1 MLYGGKLVVVSYET
15 SRTPSALYQ
24 LLLREQVTVLNQT
37 PSAFE
42 QLQQVDATFEPMINS
57 ALALRFVIFGGEAL
71 DLSRLRPWLQ
81 RHGDEQPQLINMYGI
96 TETTVH
102 VTYRRIRWEDVEQGR
117 ASVIGRAIPDL
128 QLYVLNSALQPVPIG
143 VAGQLYVGGAGL
155 ASGYLNRADLTAQRF
170 IQSPFTSEK
179 QRLYQTGDMVRYRAD
194 GELEYL
200 GRMDQQVKIR
210 GFRIELGEIENQL
223 LKLPGIQACTVQVA
237 ADAQGGKRLIGYLVQ
252 EEDSA
257 WETGV
262 LRRQLQAVLPDYMLP
277 ALFITLP
284 ELPLTAN
291 GKLDRRALP
300 APDKAASQ
308 GTREFVAPRDPVEE
322 IVVDLWK
329 EVLGLEA
336 VSIYDNFFEI
346 GGHSLL
352 ATQLLSHLREL
363 LQLDIP
369 LRDLF
374 EKPVLADFAQHLQT
388 FAVDDEAVDAEA
400 AAMLAEIEQLS
411 EQEVEQYFLEHNA

>member
-1 MLYGGKLVVVSYET
+1 
-15 SRTPSALYQ
+15 
-24 LLLREQVTVLNQT
+24 
-37 PSAFE
+37 
-42 QLQQVDATFEPMINS
+42 
-57 ALALRFVIFGGEAL
+57 
-71 DLSRLRPWLQ
+71 
-81 RHGDEQPQLINMYGI
+81 
-96 TETTVH
+96 
-102 VTYRRIRWEDVEQGR
+102 
-117 ASVIGRAIPDL
+117 
-128 QLYVLNSALQPVPIG
+128 
-143 VAGQLYVGGAGL
+143 
-155 ASGYLNRADLTAQRF
+155 
-170 IQSPFTSEK
+170 
-179 QRLYQTGDMVRYRAD
+179 
-194 GELEYL
+194 
-200 GRMDQQVKIR
+200 MDQQVKIR